1 MDHSTFKG
9 VRVRLKPPITPFRD
23 NFRIADLNEAARA
36 ADAAREAPV
45 AQLDRAPA
53 L

>member
-23 NFRIADLNEAARA
+23 NFRITIRKLAEPLNTSAFLGTNPMR
-36 ADAAREAPV
+36 
-45 AQLDRAPA
+45 DR
-53 L
+53 